1 MVTYEGYLDSLRWV
15 TTEQACQ
22 LRAGNSDVPLDE
34 IRTTVIRGMRTALA
48 HPLERFWRPD
58 WEYPRES
65 LISRFC
71 FVVNCLRS
79 LGVTTDDPLAQE
91 SLMVEVQK
99 TLDECLV

>member
-15 TTEQACQ
+15 TIEQARK
-22 LRAGNSDVPLDE
+22 LRARNPEVPLDE
-34 IRTTVIRGMRTALA
+34 LRTTVIRGMRTALA
-48 HPLERFWRPD
+48 HLLERFWCPD

-71 FVVNCLRS
+71 FVVDCFRS
-79 LGVTTDDPLAQE
+79 LGVSTDDPLAQE
-91 SLMVEVQK
+91 SLMVEIQK